1 MPAMKIEVNPNNVKY
16 FYMQETV
23 NTIAL
28 MVNSD
33 INHTR
38 NFYNSA
44 INQIKQHT
52 VVSIAQKEVL
62 NFKHS
67 FYKTMVLHQTS
78 TFFQLPLVQ
87 TYAGCT

>member
-1 MPAMKIEVNPNNVKY
+1 MPAMKIEVNSNNVKY

-44 INQIKQHT
+44 INQIKQ
-52 VVSIAQKEVL
+52 
-62 NFKHS
+62 
-67 FYKTMVLHQTS
+67 
-78 TFFQLPLVQ
+78 
-87 TYAGCT
+87 